1 MKLDQQFI
9 QAVRPAIMQ
18 VWNYIGADSYACA
31 QECGE
36 RLTNEAAL
44 EGCIDADR
52 IATLCKKPEVDALIG
67 EAIKE
72 HGYGKVM
79 ASLKRNIRLT

>member
-1 MKLDQQFI
+1 MKLDQQFS
-9 QAVRPAIMQ
+9 QAVRPAIMR
-18 VWNYIGADSYACA
+18 VWNTIGSDSYACA

-52 IATLCKKPEVDALIG
+52 ISTICKMPEVDKLIG
-67 EAIKE
+67 AAIAE
-72 HGYGKVM
+72 HGYGKMM
-79 ASLKRNIRLT
+79 AALKRSIKLA